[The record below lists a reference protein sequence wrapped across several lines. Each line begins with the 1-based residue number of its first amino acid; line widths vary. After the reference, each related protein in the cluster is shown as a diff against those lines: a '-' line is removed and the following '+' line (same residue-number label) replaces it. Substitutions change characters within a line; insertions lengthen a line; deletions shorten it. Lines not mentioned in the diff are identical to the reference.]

1 MNPNSSNAAEE
12 EDFFSSP
19 VTPAPAAAAPAAAAA
34 VAAPPAPGTK
44 PAAHTKVKPYHVG
57 GGIFLLAA
65 AVLFGNPFASTSNA
79 QSDPNAGAL
88 MTGSHYVAGTDAAD
102 QPSAVDPQ
110 THASNVAREASQ
122 PPTQQPSQQ
131 ALPPQPVVVQSAA
144 APAQSSSVPAGS
156 MPANPM
162 ASNAAVSELVAL
174 RTQLAAMQGELVG
187 LRADLAAA
195 RAAQATTTRPR
206 TAAAPAR
213 PRQVAA
219 VRAEADRGVLT
230 GYRVNTIYPGQAWI
244 EAGGKTYLVEPG
256 TLVDGIRVTS
266 IDAVSRR
273 VHTTQGDIL

>member
-34 VAAPPAPGTK
+34 VAVPPAPGTK

-57 GGIFLLAA
+57 GGLFLVAA
-65 AVLFGNPFASTSNA
+65 AVLFGNPFAGTSNA
-79 QSDPNAGAL
+79 QTDPNAGAL
-88 MTGSHYVAGTDAAD
+88 MTGSHYAAGTDTTD
-102 QPSAVDPQ
+102 QFSSAVEPQ
-110 THASNVAREASQ
+110 THGSNVPREAAQ
-122 PPTQQPSQQ
+122 PPQQGPAQQP
-131 ALPPQPVVVQSAA
+131 LPPQPVAQSAA
-144 APAQSSSVPAGS
+144 VPAPSSSVPAGS

-187 LRADLAAA
+187 LRADLTAA
-195 RAAQATTTRPR
+195 RAAQPAAARPR

-244 EAGGKTYLVEPG
+244 EAGGKTFLVEPG